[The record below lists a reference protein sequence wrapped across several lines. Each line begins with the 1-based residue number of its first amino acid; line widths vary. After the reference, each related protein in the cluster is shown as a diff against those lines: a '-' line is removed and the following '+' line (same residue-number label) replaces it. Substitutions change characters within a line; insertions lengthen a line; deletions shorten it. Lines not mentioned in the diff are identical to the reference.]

1 MNLIRKRLIAFYII
15 CLSIVILIIL
25 RLSYL
30 KVIASAEYY
39 LKALELWT
47 RDAPIEGR
55 RGIIYD
61 RYGRVIVGNK
71 LAPTVVVIP
80 KQITDKEGTAIAL
93 SSILNVSKNE
103 VLKHLKKNV
112 SVEILKPCGRKISI
126 EQSTEIAKL
135 NLNGVY
141 IVGDTIRD
149 YPYGSYL
156 APVIGIVGS
165 DGQGLSGLEYQYDSY
180 LKGSSGAIKLYVDAH
195 GNLLEDISDDYRSA
209 TSGFDLYLT
218 IDLEIQLMIERII
231 DNIMFEYNP
240 DEVIAIATNPKTME
254 IYAMASRPTFDP
266 ANYQDYDSSLY
277 NRNLPI
283 FKTYE
288 PGSVSKIVTF
298 SAGLEEKVFKL
309 TDIYHDVGYKIV
321 GGRRIKDWKAGG
333 HGTETYL
340 EVLQNSC
347 NPGFMEIG
355 LRLGKEKLIEYMKRF
370 GYGSKTGIDLMG
382 ETTGILFNPA
392 NMGDV
397 ETATTAFG
405 QGISVSAIQLVTA
418 ASAAVNGGNL
428 YKPTILSALGIS
440 NTNEIIYQTVP
451 QLVRQVISKETSIKV
466 AQSLEHVVSLGHV
479 SFFSIFFCISYLLDN
494 SFFYKHL
501 LKKHYSS
508 IIILNIYYHGGTHG
522 EEKI

>member
-1 MNLIRKRLIAFYII
+1 MIAFYIVSLLLI
-15 CLSIVILIIL
+15 ILIIL

-30 KVIASAEYY
+30 KVIASDEYY

-61 RYGRVIVGNK
+61 RKGRVIVGNK
-71 LAPTVVVIP
+71 LAPTLVVIP
-80 KQITDKEGTAIAL
+80 KQITDKEMVSKAL
-93 SSILNVSKNE
+93 SKILKVNQDE
-103 VLKHLKKNV
+103 IMIHLNKKV
-112 SVEILKPCGRKISI
+112 SVEIIKPSGRKISL
-126 EQSTEIAKL
+126 EQATEISKL
-135 NLNGVY
+135 NISGLY
-141 IVGDTIRD
+141 IVGDTVRD
-149 YPYGSYL
+149 YPYGNYL

-180 LKGSSGAIKLYVDAH
+180 LKGPKGAIKVYVDAH
-195 GNLLEDISDDYRSA
+195 GNLLEDISDDYLSA
-209 TSGFDLYLT
+209 ASGFDLYLT
-218 IDLEIQLMIERII
+218 IDLDIQLMIERLI
-231 DNIMFEYNP
+231 DNVMLEYSP
-240 DEVIAIATNPKTME
+240 DEVIAIAANPKTME

-266 ANYQDYDSSLY
+266 ANYQEYDSSLY
-277 NRNLPI
+277 NQNLPI

-298 SAGLEEKVFKL
+298 SAGLEENIFKL
-309 TDIYHDVGYKIV
+309 TDTYHDLGYRMV

-355 LRLGKEKLIEYMKRF
+355 LRLGKDKLIDYMKKF

-382 ETTGILFNPA
+382 ETTGILFNPK

-418 ASAAVNGGNL
+418 ACAAINGGNL
-428 YKPTILSALGIS
+428 LKPTVLKGLGIS
-440 NTNEIIYQTVP
+440 NTNEIIYQTTP
-451 QLVRQVISKETSIKV
+451 QIVRKVISDKTSKLV
-466 AQSLEHVVSLGHV
+466 ASSLEHVVSLGQGTL
-479 SFFSIFFCISYLLDN
+479 ICIKN
-494 SFFYKHL
+494 
-501 LKKHYSS
+501 
-508 IIILNIYYHGGTHG
+508 
-522 EEKI
+522 

>member
-1 MNLIRKRLIAFYII
+1 MYIIRKRLITFYFII
-15 CLSIVILIIL
+15 LFILLIIVL

-30 KVIASAEYY
+30 KEIASEDYY

-55 RGIIYD
+55 RGVIYD
-61 RYGRVIVGNK
+61 RNGKIIVGNK

-80 KQITDKEGTAIAL
+80 KQIKDKNKTAKEL
-93 SSILNVSKNE
+93 STILNTSKDDI
-103 VLKHLKKNV
+103 LKHLNKNV
-112 SVEILKPCGRKISI
+112 SVEIIKPSGRKISI
-126 EQSTEIAKL
+126 EQATEIAKL
-135 NLNGVY
+135 NIDGVY
-141 IVGDTIRD
+141 IVGDTVRS
-149 YPYGSYL
+149 YPYGNYL

-195 GNLLEDISDDYRSA
+195 GNLLEEISDDYQGAS
-209 TSGFDLYLT
+209 SGFDLYLT
-218 IDLEIQLMIERII
+218 IDLDIQLMIERII
-231 DNIMFEYNP
+231 DNIMIEYNP
-240 DEVIAIATNPKTME
+240 DEVIAIAANPKTME

-266 ANYQDYDSSLY
+266 ANYQDYDKELY

-309 TDIYHDVGYKIV
+309 TDTYHDLGYKMV
-321 GGRRIKDWKAGG
+321 GGVRIKDWKTGG

-355 LRLGKEKLIEYMKRF
+355 LSLGKEKLINYMKAF

-382 ETTGILFNPA
+382 ETTGILFNPK

-405 QGISVSAIQLVTA
+405 QGISVSAIQLITA
-418 ASAAVNGGNL
+418 SSAAVNGGYL
-428 YKPTILSALGIS
+428 LKPTVLKALGIS
-440 NTNEIIYQTVP
+440 NTNEIIYQTTP
-451 QLVRQVISKETSIKV
+451 QVVRQVISSETSKLV
-466 AQSLEHVVSLGHV
+466 ASSLEHVVSLGTGRSAYIEGYRV
-479 SFFSIFFCISYLLDN
+479 GGKTGTAINKIAPFFD
-494 SFFYKHL
+494 
-501 LKKHYSS
+501 LK
-508 IIILNIYYHGGTHG
+508 L
-522 EEKI
+522 KI

>member
-1 MNLIRKRLIAFYII
+1 MITFYII

-30 KVIASAEYY
+30 KVIASEDYY

-61 RYGRVIVGNK
+61 RKGRVIVGNK
-71 LAPTVVVIP
+71 LAPTIVVIP
-80 KQITDKEGTAIAL
+80 KQINNKEEAASKI
-93 SSILNVSKNE
+93 SSILNVDKNE
-103 VLKHLKKNV
+103 VLKHLNKNV
-112 SVEILKPCGRKISI
+112 SVEILKPFGRKISV
-126 EQSTEIAKL
+126 EQGKEIAKL
-135 NLNGVY
+135 NLKGVY
-141 IVGDTIRD
+141 IVGDTVRD

-156 APVIGIVGS
+156 APVVGIVGS

-180 LKGSSGAIKLYVDAH
+180 LKGSNGAIKLYVDAH
-195 GNLLEDISDDYRSA
+195 GNLLEDISDDYQNA
-209 TSGFDLYLT
+209 TGGFDLYLT

-231 DNIMFEYNP
+231 DNIMIDYNP
-240 DEVIAIATNPKTME
+240 DEVIAIAANPKTME

-298 SAGLEEKVFKL
+298 SAGLEENIFKL
-309 TDIYHDVGYKIV
+309 TDIYHDAGYKIV

-355 LRLGKEKLIEYMKRF
+355 LRLGKEKLIEYMKKF

-382 ETTGILFNPA
+382 ETTGILFNPK

-428 YKPTILSALGIS
+428 LKPTVLKGLGIS
-440 NTNEIIYQTVP
+440 DTNEIIYQNTP
-451 QLVRQVISKETSIKV
+451 QVVRKVISNETSKKV
-466 AQSLEHVVSLGHV
+466 ASSLEHVVSLGHV
-479 SFFSIFFCISYLLDN
+479 SLSCLF
-494 SFFYKHL
+494 
-501 LKKHYSS
+501 
-508 IIILNIYYHGGTHG
+508 
-522 EEKI
+522 

>member
-1 MNLIRKRLIAFYII
+1 MYIIRKRLITFYII
-15 CLSIVILIIL
+15 TIIIIVFIFL

-30 KVIASAEYY
+30 KIIASDDYY

-61 RYGRVIVGNK
+61 RNGKIIVGNK

-80 KQITDKEGTAIAL
+80 KQIKDKEEVATLLSKVLNTDKNTI
-93 SSILNVSKNE
+93 
-103 VLKHLKKNV
+103 LKHLNKNV
-112 SVEILKPCGRKISI
+112 SVEIIKPSGRKISL
-126 EQSTEIAKL
+126 EQGAEIAKL
-135 NLNGVY
+135 NLPGVY
-141 IVGDTIRD
+141 IVGDTVRD

-180 LKGSSGAIKLYVDAH
+180 LKGTSGAIKLYVDAH
-195 GNLLEDISDDYRSA
+195 GNLLEDISNDYQSS

-218 IDLEIQLMIERII
+218 IDLDIQLMIERII
-231 DNIMFEYNP
+231 DNIMIEYNP
-240 DEVIAIATNPKTME
+240 DEVIAIAANPKTME

-266 ANYQDYDSSLY
+266 ANYQEYDSSLY

-298 SAGLEEKVFKL
+298 SAGLEENIFKL
-309 TDIYHDVGYKIV
+309 TDTYHDLGYKMV

-355 LRLGKEKLIEYMKRF
+355 LKLGKEKLIDYMKKF

-382 ETTGILFNPA
+382 ETTGILFNPKS
-392 NMGDV
+392 MGDV

-428 YKPTILSALGIS
+428 LKPTVLKGLGIS
-440 NTNEIIYQTVP
+440 NTNEIIYQTTP
-451 QLVRQVISKETSIKV
+451 QVVRRVIGEGTSKQVAS
-466 AQSLEHVVSLGHV
+466 SLEHVVSLGTGRSAYIEGYRV
-479 SFFSIFFCISYLLDN
+479 GGKTGTAVLD
-494 SFFYKHL
+494 
-501 LKKHYSS
+501 
-508 IIILNIYYHGGTHG
+508 
-522 EEKI
+522 